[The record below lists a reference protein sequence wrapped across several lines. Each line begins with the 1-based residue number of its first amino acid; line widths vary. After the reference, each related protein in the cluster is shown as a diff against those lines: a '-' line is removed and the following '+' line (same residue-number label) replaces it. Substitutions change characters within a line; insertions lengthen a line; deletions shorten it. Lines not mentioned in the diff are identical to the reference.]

1 MLIRVCDCCEK
12 ALYWNNNYVINTF
25 SIVEG
30 RMVSGSR
37 SSSKFKVELCPEC
50 LEKVEEF
57 ISDLKIAESESTGGI
72 KNMHWGKKDDEDS
85 SFDLDND

>member
-1 MLIRVCDCCEK
+1 MLIRVCECCK
-12 ALYWNNNYVINTF
+12 KTIFIDAYA
-25 SIVEG
+25 IVEG
-30 RMVSGSR
+30 RAVDGFR
-37 SSSKFKVELCPEC
+37 SSTKFKIELCSEC

-57 ISDLKIAESESTGGI
+57 ISDLKIAESESTGGM

>member
-1 MLIRVCDCCEK
+1 MLRRVCDCCEK
-12 ALYWNNNYVINTF
+12 TICTDKRHGEDVF
-25 SIVEG
+25 SIIEG
-30 RMVSGSR
+30 KMVYGIRFST
-37 SSSKFKVELCPEC
+37 KFTVELCPEC